1 MIIVSATIKAQNG
14 RSMEYFLRAEQAK
27 LNNEPDSALLYY
39 RKAFE
44 QDSLSLTILMN
55 LGDLYS
61 ELGDNFQSENYY
73 KQIVDA
79 YNFQLEAGRKLFEI
93 YQKEDKNQEALN
105 LMDSLLYYHPESIDL
120 YYNLA
125 GLYYKTADWDNL
137 LETYK
142 LIYKL
147 NPENSELLNNLFRL
161 GLDLGKKDK
170 VYEIIQE
177 ILSGNAED
185 ENALVTLAR
194 LRFLDQEIEAGLA
207 LLNHAYSIGNDQNIL
222 LQMIEIS
229 LRSDRIE
236 PANKYLSNYFKS
248 HGKDFNSLQLLCETY
263 VYYDHFDSIFSMS
276 KQLIELDKL
285 HSYGYERL
293 IYSGIELEEFT
304 EMEEIFLGSISE
316 FPDETLFKFMLGGVY
331 YSWDK
336 KDDAFTWYY
345 KSLQREPENLEMKR
359 LVAGISEE
367 IKNYELSDS
376 LYLNLLEM
384 DSTDASDMNNYA
396 YSLCER
402 PSADMDYALELAQ
415 RAVNIEPENPAFL
428 DTIGWIYFKLD
439 YFEEALISLEK
450 SIKLDSLDTVILEHL
465 GDVYRK
471 TGNISRAEYIYRRIL
486 ALNPNSDIIP
496 EKLNQLKNNE

>member
-1 MIIVSATIKAQNG
+1 MVSAVMKSQSG
-14 RSMEYFLRAEQAK
+14 RSMEHFLRAEQAK
-27 LNNEPDSALLYY
+27 LNNETDSALFYY
-39 RKAFE
+39 RKAYE
-44 QDSLSLTILMN
+44 QDSLSLTIMMN
-55 LGDLYS
+55 LADLYV
-61 ELGDNFQSENYY
+61 ELGDNYHAELLY
-73 KQIVDA
+73 KKIVDE
-79 YNFQLEAGRKLFEI
+79 YNFQLDAGRKLFDI
-93 YQKEDKNQEALN
+93 YQNEDMNQDALS
-105 LMDSLLYYHPESIDL
+105 LMDSLVYYHPESMDL

-137 LETYK
+137 FDTYK
-142 LIYKL
+142 SIYKL
-147 NPENSELLNNLFRL
+147 NPENRELLNNLLRL
-161 GLDLGKKDK
+161 GLDLGKKEK
-170 VYEIIQE
+170 IYEIIHE

-194 LRFLDQEIEAGLA
+194 LRLLDQEIEAGLA
-207 LLNHAYSIGNDQNIL
+207 LLNHAYSIGDDQNIL

-236 PANKYLSNYFKS
+236 SANKYLSRYFNS

-263 VYYDHFDSIFSMS
+263 VYYDHFDSIYSMS

-304 EMEEIFLGSISE
+304 EMEGIFLRSITE
-316 FPDETLFKFMLGGVY
+316 FPEETLFQFMLGGVY

-345 KSLQREPENLEMKR
+345 NSLKLEPENLEMKR

-376 LYLNLLEM
+376 LYLNLLQR
-384 DSTDASDMNNYA
+384 DSTDAADMNNYA

-415 RAVNIEPENPAFL
+415 KAVNIEPENPAFL
-428 DTIGWIYFKLD
+428 DTIGWIYFKLEH
-439 YFEEALISLEK
+439 YEEALVPLEK
-450 SIKLDSLDTVILEHL
+450 SMKLDSLDTVILEHL

-471 TGNISRAEYIYRRIL
+471 TGNISRAEYIYSRIL
-486 ALNPNSDIIP
+486 DLDPNSEIIL
-496 EKLNQLKNNE
+496 EKLNQLKNDE